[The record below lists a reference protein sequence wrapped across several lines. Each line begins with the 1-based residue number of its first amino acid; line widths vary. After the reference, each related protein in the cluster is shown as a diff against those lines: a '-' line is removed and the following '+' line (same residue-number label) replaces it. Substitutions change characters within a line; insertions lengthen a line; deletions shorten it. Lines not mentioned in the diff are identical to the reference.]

1 MEKQI
6 EVKEEYLYLPI
17 QTGQKKELLEIFSA
31 DGKKIFE
38 FQIPVGD
45 TVNNCYPAD
54 YFARFPVK
62 KFTDKTLI
70 LKGTMPEEFFDAIE
84 NAPMRKH
91 GEELRHPSIHFVPEM
106 GWMNDPNGLV
116 YRDGVYHLYFQY
128 NPFDTQW
135 DNMSWGHAVSTD
147 LLHWKQQDTVLFPDE
162 TGTIFS
168 GSGIINEQGM
178 LGLPREAM
186 VFFYTAAG
194 NTNRWS
200 KGLGST
206 QRVAYSVDGGYT
218 LMKLGKRGMLGSIC
232 HEERD
237 PKVFW
242 HAESEA
248 YIMVLWLEENDFGIF
263 RSADLEKWKQSDRVT
278 LEKAFE
284 CPDLVNIPDKE
295 GTPHWMF
302 WCADGFYFWGEFD
315 GYRFKTDGIRHEAY
329 MNKVPYAAQSYSGI
343 SGRVVQ
349 IPWLRLPNA
358 GRIYTGAMGI
368 PRELGIM
375 WRDNEKFLTLKVA
388 NEVTEWYKNNT
399 GKQRPDAESVLLDVM
414 CDEQIGKCYWKVGK
428 CEVSYDMES
437 GLFAVNRQKCRLR
450 AGIHDFSFLLDSHIF
465 EVTADCGTIMGAFEV
480 EI

>member
-1 MEKQI
+1 MEKRI

-17 QTGQKKELLEIFSA
+17 QAGRKKELLEIFDA
-31 DGKKIFE
+31 DGKKLFE

-45 TVNNCYPAD
+45 TVNGCYPTD

-70 LKGTMPEEFFDAIE
+70 LKGDMSEEFWDEIQ
-84 NAPMRKH
+84 NTPMRKCR
-91 GEELRHPSIHFVPEM
+91 EDLRHPSIHFVPET

-135 DNMSWGHAVSTD
+135 ENMSWGHAVSTD

-162 TGTIFS
+162 VGTIFS
-168 GSGIINEQGM
+168 GSGIMNEQGM
-178 LGLPREAM
+178 LGLPQDAM
-186 VFFYTAAG
+186 IFFYTAAG
-194 NTNRWS
+194 DTNRWS
-200 KGLGST
+200 QGIGST
-206 QRVAYSVDGGYT
+206 QRVAYSKDGGYT
-218 LMKLGKRGMLGSIC
+218 LVKLGTRGMLTTSC
-232 HEERD
+232 REARD

-242 HAESEA
+242 HAESAA
-248 YIMVLWLEENDFGIF
+248 YIMVLWLERNDFGIF
-263 RSADLEKWKQSDRVT
+263 RSLDLETWKQTDRVT

-284 CPDLVNIPDKE
+284 CPDLVNISDDE
-295 GTPHWMF
+295 GIEHWMF

-349 IPWLRLPNA
+349 IPWLRLSNA
-358 GRIYTGAMGI
+358 DRIYTGAMGI
-368 PRELGIM
+368 PRELGIL
-375 WRDNEKFLTLKVA
+375 WRGSEKLLTLKPA
-388 NEVTEWYKNNT
+388 KEVVEWCGKST
-399 GKQRPDAESVLLDVM
+399 GKQNSDAEPEVWNVM
-414 CDEQIGKCYWKVGK
+414 CDEQIGKYCWKIGK
-428 CEVSYDMES
+428 YEVSYDMES
-437 GLFAVNRQKCRLR
+437 GLFTVDTQKCRLR

-465 EVTADCGTIMGAFEV
+465 EVTADCGTIMGAFEL